1 MLLISNGKRDKK
13 MKTDEEYMQ
22 IALDE
27 ARKAFDADEVPVGA
41 VVVSEGIILAR
52 AYNSPITNND
62 PSGHAEMLAL
72 RKAADALG
80 NYRLN
85 GASLYVTLEPCVMC
99 AGAIIQARLSRLIF
113 GARDPKTGAVV
124 SLYNILKDER
134 LNHQVEITEG
144 ILNEQCGE
152 ILSRFFRE
160 KRITSA
166 PASIKLIK

>member
-1 MLLISNGKRDKK
+1 

-72 RKAADALG
+72 RKAADELG

-113 GARDPKTGAVV
+113 GARDPKSGAVV

-144 ILNEQCGE
+144 ILSDECGE
-152 ILSRFFRE
+152 ILSRFFRQ
-160 KRITSA
+160 KRVTSA
-166 PASIKLIK
+166 PASVKQ

>member
-1 MLLISNGKRDKK
+1 
-13 MKTDEEYMQ
+13 MKTDEEYMK

-27 ARKAFDADEVPVGA
+27 ARRAFDADEVPVGA

-62 PSGHAEMLAL
+62 PSGHAEMMAL
-72 RKAADALG
+72 RKAADAVG

-99 AGAIIQARLSRLIF
+99 AGAIIQSRLSRLIF
-113 GARDPKTGAVV
+113 GARDPKSGAVV

-144 ILNEQCGE
+144 ILSDECGE
-152 ILSRFFRE
+152 ILSRFFRQ
-160 KRITSA
+160 KRVTSA
-166 PASIKLIK
+166 PASVK

>member
-1 MLLISNGKRDKK
+1 

-27 ARKAFDADEVPVGA
+27 ARKAFDANEVPVGA

-99 AGAIIQARLSRLIF
+99 AGAIIQSRLSRLIF
-113 GARDPKTGAVV
+113 GARDPKSGAVV

-144 ILNEQCGE
+144 ILSDECGE
-152 ILSRFFRE
+152 ILSRFFRQ
-160 KRITSA
+160 KRVTSA
-166 PASIKLIK
+166 PASVKQ

>member
-1 MLLISNGKRDKK
+1 MAGEKK

-27 ARKAFDADEVPVGA
+27 ARKASDADEVPVGA
-41 VVVSEGIILAR
+41 VVVSEGIVLAS
-52 AYNSPITNND
+52 AYNSPIANND
-62 PSGHAEMLAL
+62 PSAHAEMLAL
-72 RKAADALG
+72 RKAADELG

-85 GASLYVTLEPCVMC
+85 GASLYVTLEPCIMC

-113 GARDPKTGAVV
+113 GARDPKSGAVV

-144 ILNEQCGE
+144 ILSEQCGE
-152 ILSRFFRE
+152 ILSRFFRQ
-160 KRITSA
+160 KRVTSA
-166 PASIKLIK
+166 PASVKQ

>member
-1 MLLISNGKRDKK
+1 

-62 PSGHAEMLAL
+62 PSAHAEMLAL
-72 RKAADALG
+72 RKAAAELG

-99 AGAIIQARLSRLIF
+99 AGAIIHARLSRVIF
-113 GARDPKTGAVV
+113 GARDPKSGAIV

-134 LNHQVEITEG
+134 LNHQVEITEE
-144 ILNEQCGE
+144 ILGDECGE
-152 ILSRFFRE
+152 ILSRFFRQ
-160 KRITSA
+160 KRVTSA
-166 PASIKLIK
+166 PASVKQ